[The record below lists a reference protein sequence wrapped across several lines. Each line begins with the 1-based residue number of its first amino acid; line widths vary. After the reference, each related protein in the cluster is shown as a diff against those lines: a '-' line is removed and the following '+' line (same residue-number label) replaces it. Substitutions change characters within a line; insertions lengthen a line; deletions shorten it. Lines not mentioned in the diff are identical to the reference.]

1 LDFVLL
7 TIRIAEFIDSIIA
20 IAGAGISTL
29 QEIFGEEK
37 VAKQILNAA
46 KRQNKKRGPSDVN
59 AESSIPKKKAKASS
73 GDNREPTDLEASLAL
88 PEECLDEE
96 ELSKCVLYTNR
107 APVVLAFAIQLLKY
121 TMPEQPLS
129 SRLSLAQAMVSAN
142 SRSKAVSLGLE
153 SGKSAEEEG
162 WGQGQPMLRVMGRD
176 IRTMKRWG
184 YEWKEKGET
193 KQAKT
198 QSSDATIQQ
207 EHQNNKPALWGL
219 DLEALKKSTGSSKAG
234 TGVGLGDHLPI
245 HTPQSAR
252 AYLLK
257 SFDTHPNSDSN
268 TSPKKKAP
276 SAVAKQEEKEQN
288 LGKLLG
294 TLDLL
299 YRSWATTLE
308 PTELDKRAWNWYI
321 RVRPEVADGVAG
333 WGGKGSVKLADIL
346 ALRRT
351 P

>member
-1 LDFVLL
+1 V
-7 TIRIAEFIDSIIA
+7 
-20 IAGAGISTL
+20 
-29 QEIFGEEK
+29 
-37 VAKQILNAA
+37 
-46 KRQNKKRGPSDVN
+46 
-59 AESSIPKKKAKASS
+59 PKKKAKARS
-73 GDNREPTDLEASLAL
+73 GDSRESTDLEASLAL
-88 PEECLDEE
+88 PEECLTEE
-96 ELSKCVLYTNR
+96 ELSKCVLFTNR
-107 APVVLAFAIQLLKY
+107 APVVLAFAVQLLKY

-153 SGKSAEEEG
+153 SGKSAEQEG
-162 WGQGQPMLRVMGRD
+162 WGQGQPMVRVMGRD

-193 KQAKT
+193 KQAET
-198 QSSDATIQQ
+198 QLGDATIQQ
-207 EHQNNKPALWGL
+207 EEQNPALWGL
-219 DLEALKKSTGSSKAG
+219 DLEALKKSSGPAKPG
-234 TGVGLGDHLPI
+234 TGVGLGDNLPI

-257 SFDTHPNSDSN
+257 SFDTPPKSDSDA
-268 TSPKKKAP
+268 SPKKKAP
-276 SAVAKQEEKEQN
+276 SAAAMREEKEQN

-299 YRSWATTLE
+299 YRSWATVLE
-308 PTELDKRAWNWYI
+308 PAELDRRAWNWYL

-346 ALRRT
+346 ALRRI

>member
-1 LDFVLL
+1 M
-7 TIRIAEFIDSIIA
+7 
-20 IAGAGISTL
+20 

-37 VAKQILNAA
+37 VAKQVLNAA
-46 KRQNKKRGPSDVN
+46 KRQNKKRGSSDVN
-59 AESSIPKKKAKASS
+59 AESSIPKKKPKASS
-73 GDNREPTDLEASLAL
+73 GDNQESTDLEASLAL
-88 PEECLDEE
+88 PEECLDEDD
-96 ELSKCVLYTNR
+96 LSKCVLYTNR
-107 APVVLAFAIQLLKY
+107 APVVLAFAVQLLKY

-162 WGQGQPMLRVMGRD
+162 WGQGQPMVRVMGRD

-184 YEWKEKGET
+184 YEWKENGEDE
-193 KQAKT
+193 T
-198 QSSDATIQQ
+198 QSNDATTQ
-207 EHQNNKPALWGL
+207 EQNRKPALWGL
-219 DLEALKKSTGSSKAG
+219 DLEALKKSSGPATAR
-234 TGVGLGDHLPI
+234 TGVGLGNDLPI

-257 SFDTHPNSDSN
+257 SFETLPNPTTTKK
-268 TSPKKKAP
+268 TS
-276 SAVAKQEEKEQN
+276 SATKQEEKEHN

-299 YRSWATTLE
+299 YRSWATILD

-321 RVRPEVADGVAG
+321 RVRPDVADGVAG
-333 WGGKGSVKLADIL
+333 WGGKGSVRLADIL

>member
-1 LDFVLL
+1 M
-7 TIRIAEFIDSIIA
+7 DSVVA

-37 VAKQILNAA
+37 AAKQVLNAA
-46 KRQNKKRGPSDVN
+46 KRQNKKRGSSDIN
-59 AESSIPKKKAKASS
+59 AESSMPKKKTKASS
-73 GDNREPTDLEASLAL
+73 GQNRDPTDLEASLAL
-88 PEECLDEE
+88 PEECLDEA
-96 ELSKCVLYTNR
+96 ELSKCVVYTNR
-107 APVVLAFAIQLLKY
+107 APVVLAFAVQLLKY

-162 WGQGQPMLRVMGRD
+162 WGQGQPMVRVMGRD
-176 IRTMKRWG
+176 VHTMKRWG

-193 KQAKT
+193 KHAET

-207 EHQNNKPALWGL
+207 EEQNSKPALWGL
-219 DLEALKKSTGSSKAG
+219 DLEALKKSSGSANTGRES
-234 TGVGLGDHLPI
+234 GLGDHLPI

-257 SFDTHPNSDSN
+257 SFDTPPNPDSN
-268 TSPKKKAP
+268 ASPKKKAP
-276 SAVAKQEEKEQN
+276 SAAARQEEKEQN

-299 YRSWATTLE
+299 YQSWAATLD
-308 PTELDKRAWNWYI
+308 PTELDKRAWKWYI

-346 ALRRT
+346 DLRRT